1 MKPMG
6 LKYRD
11 PGCCC
16 SLCLSRGYRKDKG
29 WESFTVARKSTERQL
44 AKQIVSKEIENA

>member
-29 WESFTVARKSTERQL
+29 WELFTVARKSTERQL
-44 AKQIVSKEIENA
+44 TKKTIRKEIADA

>member
-11 PGCCC
+11 PGCCF
-16 SLCLSRGYRKDKG
+16 SLCLSRGYRKEKC
-29 WESFTVARKSTERQL
+29 WESFTVTSKSTERQL

>member
-29 WESFTVARKSTERQL
+29 WESFTVTSKSTERQL
-44 AKQIVSKEIENA
+44 AKQIVSKEIKNA

>member
-6 LKYRD
+6 LKYRA

-29 WESFTVARKSTERQL
+29 WESFTVTSKSTERQL
-44 AKQIVSKEIENA
+44 AKQIVSKEIKNA